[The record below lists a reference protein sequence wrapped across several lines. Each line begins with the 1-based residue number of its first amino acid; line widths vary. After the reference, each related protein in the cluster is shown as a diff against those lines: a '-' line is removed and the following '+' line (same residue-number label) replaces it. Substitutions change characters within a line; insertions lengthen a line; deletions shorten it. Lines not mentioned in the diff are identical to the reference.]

1 MSNLTAVTDS
11 NFATNVEALSHT
23 KPVLVDFWADWC
35 GPCRQLSPILDQLK
49 AEHGESIEFVAL
61 DADANPAT
69 TNAARVTG
77 LPTLNLYVNGEVVK
91 SITGA
96 RPKAALLKEFADY
109 L

>member
-1 MSNLTAVTDS
+1 MSNLNAVNDA
-11 NFATNVEALSHT
+11 NFATDVIAASHD

-35 GPCRQLSPILDQLK
+35 GPCRQLSPILDQMSAAHSDK
-49 AEHGESIEFVAL
+49 VGFVAL

-69 TNAARVTG
+69 MAAARVTG

-91 SITGA
+91 SVTGA
-96 RPKAALLKEFADY
+96 RPKAALLKEFAEY